1 MNELSSTSFTR
12 GLFLGE
18 IHEDMVFPYP
28 RFAPDERARV
38 ESLLKDL
45 HTWADDNYDPRAAEA
60 EGRLPEGAWRQ
71 LGELGML
78 GLYVDEPYGGQG
90 LTQTGYCKLFE
101 HIGIIDTTLA
111 VILGVHQSIGYKG
124 IVLYGTDEQKDRFLP
139 DLVSGRKRAGFALTE
154 PNAGSDAYHL
164 ETTAT
169 LQPDGSYVLEGEKR
183 WIGNGSGDVLTTFA
197 RTPQGGHVALILEGD
212 MDGVEVGRRYE
223 TMGLRANDLRH
234 LYFKGVRVP
243 PENVLGE
250 EGQGFRIATGILNTG
265 RMSLGSGAVGGARM
279 LLDLGVEHVTRREQF
294 GRPLAEFNLVREK
307 IGWLASYT
315 YGIEAMTYLTTG
327 MVDAGVEHIDLES
340 AMVKVSST
348 EFLWYAANRVFQLA
362 GGRAYMSDEPF
373 EKILRDIRIFPIF
386 EGANDVMRLFVSLN
400 GLETVGEELEDLQSF
415 DFTEPIRSL
424 GVYADYIG
432 GRLKRRAAPDRL
444 TGACEDLTEEA
455 GSVSRQVVGLR
466 TAAEHLLR
474 RHGRAVQERQG
485 SLKRLANAAADIYAQ
500 IATISRVSDVV
511 ESDDAGYGD
520 ETDIARVFCKRA
532 ADRVERALDNI
543 DAEDVAP
550 FYRIADAVYDR
561 NEYAHS
567 I

>member
-1 MNELSSTSFTR
+1 VTAHSSTSFTR

-28 RFAPDERARV
+28 RFDPDERTRV
-38 ESLLKDL
+38 ERLTKELRS
-45 HTWADDNYDPRAAEA
+45 WADDNYDPREV
-60 EGRLPEGAWRQ
+60 EETRRLPERAWRE

-78 GLYVDEPYGGQG
+78 GLYVDESYGGRG

-101 HIGIIDTTLA
+101 HVGAIDTTLA

-124 IVLYGTDEQKDRFLP
+124 IVLYGTEEQKARFLP
-139 DLVSGRKRAGFALTE
+139 DLIAGRKRAGFALTE

-164 ETTAT
+164 ETTAA
-169 LQPDGSYVLEGEKR
+169 LQPDGSYILDGEKR

-197 RTPQGGHVALILEGD
+197 RTPQGGHVALIVEGD

-223 TMGLRANDLRH
+223 TMGLQANDLRH
-234 LYFKGVRVP
+234 LLFKGVRVP
-243 PENVLGE
+243 SENVLGE

-265 RMSLGSGAVGGARM
+265 RMSLGSGAVGGARR

-294 GRPLAEFNLVREK
+294 GQPLAEFALVKEK

-315 YGIEAMTYLTTG
+315 YGVESMTYLTTG
-327 MVDAGVEHIDLES
+327 LVDAGVEHIDLES

-362 GGRAYMSDEPF
+362 GGRAYMRDEPF

-386 EGANDVMRLFVSLN
+386 EGANDVLRMFVALN
-400 GLETVGEELEDLQSF
+400 GLETVGEELEDLQTF

-424 GVYADYIG
+424 GVYADYVG
-432 GRLKRRAAPDRL
+432 GRLKRKAAPNRL
-444 TGACEDLTEEA
+444 SDASEHLSDEA
-455 GSVSRQVVGLR
+455 VRISRQIVDLR
-466 TAAEHLLR
+466 NATEQLLR
-474 RHGRAVQERQG
+474 AHGRSVQDRQG

-500 IATISRVSDVV
+500 VATVSRVSDVV
-511 ESDDAGYGD
+511 DGDDAGYGD
-520 ETDIARVFCKRA
+520 ELMIAQVFTRRA
-532 ADRVERALDNI
+532 ADRVDRALENI
-543 DAEDVAP
+543 DAEDVEP
-550 FYRIADAVYDR
+550 FYRVAEAIYSRD
-561 NEYAHS
+561 EYAHS

>member
-1 MNELSSTSFTR
+1 MTGYSSTSFTR
-12 GLFLGE
+12 GLFVGE
-18 IHEDMVFPYP
+18 IHEDMVLPYP
-28 RFAPDERARV
+28 RFDPDERGRV
-38 ESLLKDL
+38 ERKLKELQD
-45 HTWADDNYDPRAAEA
+45 WADDHYDPIDVEQA
-60 EGRLPEGAWRQ
+60 GYLPEGVWRE
-71 LGELGML
+71 LGEMGIL
-78 GLYVDEPYGGQG
+78 GLYVDERYGGQG

-101 HIGIIDTTLA
+101 HIGAIDTTLA

-124 IVLYGTDEQKDRFLP
+124 IVLYGTDEQKERFLP

-164 ETTAT
+164 ETTAA
-169 LQPDGSYVLEGEKR
+169 LQPDGSYLLDGEKR
-183 WIGNGSGDVLTTFA
+183 WIGNGSGDILTTFA
-197 RTPQGGHVALILEGD
+197 RTPQGGHVALIVEGD

-223 TMGLRANDLRH
+223 TMGLKANDLRH

-250 EGQGFRIATGILNTG
+250 EGQGFRIATGVLNTG

-279 LLDLGVEHVTRREQF
+279 LLDLGVRHVTRREQF
-294 GRPLAEFNLVREK
+294 GRPLADFDLVKEK

-315 YGIEAMTYLTTG
+315 YGVEAMTYLTTG
-327 MVDAGVEHIDLES
+327 LVDAGVEHIDLES

-373 EKILRDIRIFPIF
+373 EKVLRDIRIFPIF
-386 EGANDVMRLFVSLN
+386 EGANDVMRMFVSLN
-400 GLETVGEELEDLQSF
+400 GLETVGEELQDLQTF

-424 GVYADYIG
+424 GVYADYVG
-432 GRLKRRAAPDRL
+432 GRLKRRAAPDRI
-444 TGACEDLTEEA
+444 TGANQELSVEA
-455 GSVSRQVVGLR
+455 NRCSRQVVELR
-466 TAAEHLLR
+466 NATEHLLR
-474 RHGRAVQERQG
+474 THGRSVQERQG

-511 ESDDAGYGD
+511 ESGSGGFGD
-520 ETDIARVFCKRA
+520 EVMIARVFCRRA
-532 ADRVERALDNI
+532 ADRVDRALGNI
-543 DAEDVAP
+543 DAEDIEP
-550 FYRIADAVYDR
+550 FYSVAEAVYGRD
-561 NEYAHS
+561 EYAHS

>member
-1 MNELSSTSFTR
+1 VTQPSSESFTR

-18 IHEDMVFPYP
+18 IHEDMVLPFP
-28 RFAPDERARV
+28 RFDPDERARV
-38 ESLLKDL
+38 ESLLQEL
-45 HTWADDNYDPRAAEA
+45 ERWAEDEYDATEVEKA
-60 EGRLPEGAWRQ
+60 GQLPEGIWRE
-71 LGELGML
+71 LGERGML
-78 GLYVDEPYGGQG
+78 GLYVDPTYGGQG
-90 LTQTGYCKLFE
+90 LTQTGYCRLFE
-101 HIGIIDTTLA
+101 HIGAIDTTLA
-111 VILGVHQSIGYKG
+111 VVLGVHQSIGYKG
-124 IVLYGTDEQKDRFLP
+124 IVLYGTDEQKERFLP
-139 DLVSGRKRAGFALTE
+139 DLVAGRKRAGFALTE

-169 LQPDGSYVLEGEKR
+169 LQPDGSYVLHGEKR

-197 RTPQGGHVALILEGD
+197 RTPQGGHVALIVEGD
-212 MDGVEVGRRYE
+212 MDGFEVGRSYE
-223 TMGLRANDLRH
+223 TMGLKANDLRH

-250 EGQGFRIATGILNTG
+250 EGQGFRIATGVLNTG

-294 GRPLAEFNLVREK
+294 GRPLADFALVKEK

-315 YGIEAMTYLTTG
+315 YGVEAMTYLTTG
-327 MVDAGVEHIDLES
+327 LVDAGVEHIDLES

-386 EGANDVMRLFVSLN
+386 EGANDVLRMFVSLN
-400 GLETVGEELEDLQSF
+400 GLETVGEELEDLKTF

-424 GVYADYIG
+424 GVYADYVG
-432 GRLKRRAAPDRL
+432 GRLKRRAAPDRI
-444 TGACEDLTEEA
+444 TGASDELSEEA
-455 GSVSRQVVGLR
+455 DSCSRQVVALR
-466 TAAEHLLR
+466 NAAEHLLR
-474 RHGRAVQERQG
+474 EHGRSVQERQG
-485 SLKRLANAAADIYAQ
+485 SLKRLANTAADIYAQ

-511 ESDDAGYGD
+511 ENGEGGYGD
-520 ETDIARVFCKRA
+520 EVMIARVFCRRA
-532 ADRVERALDNI
+532 ADRVDRALENI
-543 DAEDVAP
+543 DAEDVEP
-550 FYRIADAVYDR
+550 FYRVAEAVYAR
-561 NEYAHS
+561 AEYAHS